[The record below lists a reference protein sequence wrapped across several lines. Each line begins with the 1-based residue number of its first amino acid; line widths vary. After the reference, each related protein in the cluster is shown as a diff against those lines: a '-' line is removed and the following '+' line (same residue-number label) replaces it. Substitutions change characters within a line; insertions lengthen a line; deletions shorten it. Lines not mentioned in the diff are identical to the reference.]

1 MATPPAPQTA
11 SRVASGRL
19 LFGKPTDDGKVKGVR
34 LRGVRSFG
42 NGGAGAGGAYGRRVA
57 VEAVNGAVRPN
68 GAAALADVRQ
78 VPAPPPAASVEDDD
92 GDAFRLGK
100 FVEGRL
106 VYRQQFVIRSYE
118 IGPDRTATMET
129 LMNLLQVHAKTHLFS
144 LNPCYC
150 HIRSMHLTHCMCM
163 IAHPLSVYF
172 LCHGLKIA
180 QQISCLCRRQH

>member
-1 MATPPAPQTA
+1 MATTPAPQTA

-19 LFGKPTDDGKVKGVR
+19 IFGEPR

-42 NGGAGAGGAYGRRVA
+42 NGGASGRRVS

-68 GAAALADVRQ
+68 GAAAVADVRL
-78 VPAPPPAASVEDDD
+78 VPAPPPASVEGDDG

-100 FVEGRL
+100 FVEGTL

-129 LMNLLQVHAKTHLFS
+129 LMNLLQVHAKTHHLFS
-144 LNPCYC
+144 VNPCY
-150 HIRSMHLTHCMCM
+150 
-163 IAHPLSVYF
+163 
-172 LCHGLKIA
+172 
-180 QQISCLCRRQH
+180 

>member
-1 MATPPAPQTA
+1 MATTPAPQTA

-19 LFGKPTDDGKVKGVR
+19 VFGKPTDDGKVKGGI

-42 NGGAGAGGAYGRRVA
+42 NGGAGAGGACGRRVA

-68 GAAALADVRQ
+68 GAAAVADVRQ
-78 VPAPPPAASVEDDD
+78 VPAPPPASVEGDD
-92 GDAFRLGK
+92 GYAFRLGK

-144 LNPCYC
+144 LNTPLY
-150 HIRSMHLTHCMCM
+150 IYASQSHCMCM
-163 IAHPLSVYF
+163 IAIRPILSVYF
-172 LCHGLKIA
+172 FCHGLKIA
-180 QQISCLCRRQH
+180 QQI